1 MNRILPHSIDV
12 ETSLLSALLI
22 DNKGFENIGAL
33 SADDFYKTSHRLIFS
48 AMQDLI
54 KEKLPVDLVTVVERL
69 QKKKDLEKIGGATYL
84 AQISDSAPVA
94 INAYG
99 YAKSIKDFSMIRG
112 AIQSCMEIID
122 DGYSTT
128 DPEAFISNAQERIL
142 SLQTTSTKDKFFT
155 MDQLVSD
162 AVERIKHAQASEY
175 EQGLNFGFPVLCK
188 AMHILGSKLIIIA
201 ARPGMGKTAL
211 MLSVAKFLGYQEV
224 KSTIISIE
232 MDKEAL
238 TDRFLSEE
246 ANINSLCFYAR
257 NSISD
262 KNIERLED
270 AASNLSYLP
279 INIDDSG
286 CKIQDIERKCR
297 KAKKM
302 GSEIIFI
309 DQLSKISFP
318 ANLTDFQGYTKNCNR
333 IAGLKKELRIP
344 IVLLCQLNRNVE
356 DRNNK
361 RPKLSDLKQTGAIE
375 EDADMIFFIY
385 RPGYYEQLEN
395 PASKPDQSRSEIIL
409 AKNRNGALG
418 VEEQVVFNAKRGMFQ
433 LG

>member
-1 MNRILPHSIDV
+1 
-12 ETSLLSALLI
+12 
-22 DNKGFENIGAL
+22 
-33 SADDFYKTSHRLIFS
+33 
-48 AMQDLI
+48 
-54 KEKLPVDLVTVVERL
+54 
-69 QKKKDLEKIGGATYL
+69 
-84 AQISDSAPVA
+84 
-94 INAYG
+94 
-99 YAKSIKDFSMIRG
+99 
-112 AIQSCMEIID
+112 
-122 DGYSTT
+122 
-128 DPEAFISNAQERIL
+128 
-142 SLQTTSTKDKFFT
+142 
-155 MDQLVSD
+155 
-162 AVERIKHAQASEY
+162 
-175 EQGLNFGFPVLCK
+175 
-188 AMHILGSKLIIIA
+188 MHILGSKLIIIA